1 MNDNKLLNPIMMFL
15 LNIGL
20 GDLIYRI
27 FSKKYLQERR
37 KYFLSQAIQEKYN
50 ENIEILFD
58 KESKRIYSGLIEYRY
73 NRKRKNF
80 PGVTNDKIYFPKDII
95 SLTEKEIF
103 VDCGAYI
110 GDTVDDFI
118 KETNG
123 KFSSIVAFEPDSSSF
138 NSILKKYKS
147 NDNIFLYNKGCYS
160 KNKKI
165 GFKLGSGEASKV
177 DESQTD
183 FIDVVKLDDINECK
197 NATFIKMDIEGSEL
211 EALKGAENIIIDNKP
226 KLAICIYHSDN
237 DMIDIINYIH
247 NIVPEYKIFV
257 RQHGMFELETVMY
270 AIID

>member
-27 FSKKYLQERR
+27 FSRKYLQERR

-211 EALKGAENIIIDNKP
+211 EALKGAKNIIIDNKP